1 MIVGRSKNDPSP
13 VENRKSNETETT
25 KSVSS
30 PAPNIIQ
37 SKNIESYFNK
47 RLKLK
52 PTETPKAGKATE
64 TAEFGS
70 SKNEKPEKLDRN
82 DRNERVLKPEKIEK
96 PEKVDRLPKLVP
108 YTMDNPTDFE
118 HWKAIINNL
127 AKKEVPVPVVQ
138 PQFTSKGHNET
149 MASPS
154 IAPLELDRQPS
165 QPHSTIQSRF
175 QSPNIKSLAM
185 PSLHPDLLNISTHS
199 SQSEHLMEQALQ
211 PNPQIN
217 QVIRELRENPV
228 DLFESVKD
236 MEKSHAI
243 KVLTDKVSQL
253 VKEKEELKGIV
264 SNLNT
269 MLVMLGKKQQENEI
283 RLVEEITYLKEY
295 AAKNSEEKFQELE
308 EENQRLRYEL
318 EQEREALLL
327 EREEHRLES
336 QQFNDLLVDIE
347 ETKKNII
354 EELFQIRFTKERLN
368 IERKELE
375 AERKELGK
383 YKDTSSS
390 QNQDNTFATR
400 GMRQNTN
407 GSNLSDEI
415 TIGDKAE
422 NTKRNDP
429 LLLNLNNNN
438 NANNNQN
445 NSSNEYSYNGS
456 IYQQLTSTKPNNNK
470 TNDYIKIQNGNGRG
484 FGFTDTEYENTS
496 EDASGTFRERDMN
509 VQDSSRMRDSR
520 DYGSL
525 SSRAE
530 EETSNIKQ
538 LREMIKNLGSM
549 NI

>member
-1 MIVGRSKNDPSP
+1 
-13 VENRKSNETETT
+13 
-25 KSVSS
+25 
-30 PAPNIIQ
+30 
-37 SKNIESYFNK
+37 
-47 RLKLK
+47 
-52 PTETPKAGKATE
+52 
-64 TAEFGS
+64 
-70 SKNEKPEKLDRN
+70 
-82 DRNERVLKPEKIEK
+82 
-96 PEKVDRLPKLVP
+96 
-108 YTMDNPTDFE
+108 
-118 HWKAIINNL
+118 
-127 AKKEVPVPVVQ
+127 
-138 PQFTSKGHNET
+138 
-149 MASPS
+149 
-154 IAPLELDRQPS
+154 
-165 QPHSTIQSRF
+165 
-175 QSPNIKSLAM
+175 
-185 PSLHPDLLNISTHS
+185 LNISTHS
-199 SQSEHLMEQALQ
+199 SQSEHLIEQV
-211 PNPQIN
+211 PHNPHIN
-217 QVIRELRENPV
+217 KVIRELRENPV

-264 SNLNT
+264 NNLNT
-269 MLVMLGKKQQENEI
+269 MLVMLGKKQAENEA

-308 EENQRLRYEL
+308 DENQRLRYEL

-327 EREEHRLES
+327 EREEHKLES

-368 IERKELE
+368 MERKELE

-390 QNQDNTFATR
+390 QNQDNTLATR

-407 GSNLSDEI
+407 SSNLSDEI
-415 TIGDKAE
+415 TLGGRAD
-422 NTKRNDP
+422 NTKNNDP

-438 NANNNQN
+438 NANNNHN
-445 NSSNEYSYNGS
+445 NSSHEHSYSGS
-456 IYQQLTSTKPNNNK
+456 IFQQLAGTKPNK
-470 TNDYIKIQNGNGRG
+470 ANDYIKIQNGNGR
-484 FGFTDTEYENTS
+484 GFTDTEYENTS

-525 SSRAE
+525 NSRGE
-530 EETSNIKQ
+530 EETSHIKQ